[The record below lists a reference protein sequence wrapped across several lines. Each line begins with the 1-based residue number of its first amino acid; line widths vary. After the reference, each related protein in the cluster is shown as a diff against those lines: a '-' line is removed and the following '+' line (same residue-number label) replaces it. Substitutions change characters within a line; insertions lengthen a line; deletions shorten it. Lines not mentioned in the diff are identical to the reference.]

1 MEFCTFTSMGIVQ
14 KDAIRT
20 SIISFVGLILGYL
33 NKGFLFVL
41 LFSRAEVGLVNLVMN
56 VALLFAQFA
65 NLGTIYSTWRFFPF
79 FRNVDRKHFGFLLVN
94 LLLVLVG
101 ICFFTGI
108 ILFSKE
114 TIVANYQKNSHLFV
128 DYYYMVIPLGISI
141 VLFQL
146 FENHMRGMHENV
158 LPVFLQDVV
167 LRILT
172 TLLLVAAFFNWFNF
186 EQFFLWYVILHF
198 LAPVYL
204 IIYLIRKGELNF
216 SLKYIQIPKRFQK
229 IIFSYSSFS
238 YVNSLA
244 SIIVVSLDSLMIAK
258 YNGLSDTGVYTTTLL
273 LISAVLFPYRS
284 VIRVSSPLVAKQWK
298 ERNKL
303 GMQDLYQKSSSIGL
317 LLGLLGFLIIWLP
330 IHEIFSF
337 VPGYEGGIW
346 VFFFLMIGR
355 IVDMYYG
362 LNGVILSTSKKYKS
376 DLLFTLLLI
385 VCVYGFNLYL
395 IPKYGIVGAAISTG
409 LVYVFYN
416 LLRGW
421 YISKEYDLKPFQF
434 SQAKLILAFIIFM
447 LSFYSISYVTND
459 FSFIQSSFV
468 RIIIKEIILGIGFI
482 LPIYWLNLEPESVQF
497 VSNFLSKRFKK

>member
-1 MEFCTFTSMGIVQ
+1 MGIVQ

-79 FRNVDRKHFGFLLVN
+79 FRNVDRKHFGFLLAN
-94 LLLVLVG
+94 LLLVVIG
-101 ICFFTGI
+101 ITLFTGLI
-108 ILFSKE
+108 FFSKDA
-114 TIVANYQKNSHLFV
+114 IVANYEKNSHLFV

-146 FENHMRGMHENV
+146 FENHMRGMHQNV

-167 LRILT
+167 LRLLT
-172 TLLLVAAFFNWFNF
+172 TILLLAAFVNWINF
-186 EQFFLWYVILHF
+186 QQFFLYYVLLHF
-198 LAPVYL
+198 LAPIYL
-204 IIYLIRKGELNF
+204 FIYLIRKGELHF
-216 SLKYIQIPKRFQK
+216 SFKSIQIPKRFQK
-229 IIFSYSSFS
+229 IILSYSSFS

-284 VIRVSSPLVAKQWK
+284 VIRVSSPLVSKQWK
-298 ERNKL
+298 ERNKA
-303 GMQDLYQKSSSIGL
+303 GMLDLYQKSSSIGL
-317 LLGLLGFLIIWLP
+317 LLGVLGFLIVWLP
-330 IHEIFSF
+330 IKEVFSF
-337 VPGYEGGIW
+337 IPGYEGGIW

-355 IVDMYYG
+355 VFDMYYG

-376 DLLFTLLLI
+376 DLLFTLMLI

-416 LLRGW
+416 ILRGV
-421 YISKEYDLKPFQF
+421 YISKVYDLKPFQF
-434 SQAKLILAFIIFM
+434 AQAKLMLAFVLFII
-447 LSFYSISYVTND
+447 LYYLLSYVSND
-459 FSFIQSSFV
+459 FSFFGSVFL
-468 RIIIKEIILGIGFI
+468 RIITKEILLFIGFI
-482 LPIYWLNLEPESVQF
+482 LPIYWLNLEPESVNF
-497 VSNFLSKRFKK
+497 VKGFLSRRFKK

>member
-1 MEFCTFTSMGIVQ
+1 MGIVQ

-79 FRNVDRKHFGFLLVN
+79 FRNEDRKHFGFLLAN
-94 LLLVLVG
+94 LVLVLIG
-101 ICFFTGI
+101 ISVFTGL
-108 ILFSKE
+108 ILFSKDA
-114 TIVANYQKNSHLFV
+114 IVANYEQNSHLFV

-146 FENHMRGMHENV
+146 FENHLRGMQENV
-158 LPVFLQDVV
+158 LPVFLQDVL
-167 LRILT
+167 LRLLT
-172 TLLLVAAFFNWFNF
+172 TLLLIAAFLKWINF
-186 EQFFLWYVILHF
+186 SEFFLWYVILHF
-198 LAPVYL
+198 LAPIYL
-204 IIYLIRKGELNF
+204 VIYLIRKGELHF
-216 SLKYIQIPKRFQK
+216 SLKSIQIPKRFQK
-229 IIFSYSSFS
+229 IIISYSSFS

-244 SIIVVSLDSLMIAK
+244 SIIVISLDSLMIAK

-284 VIRVSSPLVAKQWK
+284 VIRVASPLVSKQWK
-298 ERNKL
+298 ERNKI

-317 LLGLLGFLIIWLP
+317 LLGVLGFLLIWLP
-330 IHEIFSF
+330 IKEIFSF
-337 VPGYEGGIW
+337 IPGYEGGIW

-376 DLLFTLLLI
+376 DFVFTLLLI

-395 IPKYGIVGAAISTG
+395 IPKYGIVGAAMSTG
-409 LVYVFYN
+409 FVYVFYN
-416 LLRGW
+416 VLRGW
-421 YISKEYDLKPFQF
+421 YIAKVYQLKPFQF
-434 SQAKLILAFIIFM
+434 SQGKLILAFSLFILLYYLI
-447 LSFYSISYVTND
+447 SFATND
-459 FSFIQSSFV
+459 FYFVSSSLI
-468 RIIIKEIILGIGFI
+468 RITIKEVLLFLGFI

-497 VSNFLSKRFKK
+497 VKSFLTRRFKK

>member
-1 MEFCTFTSMGIVQ
+1 MGIVQ

-41 LFSRAEVGLVNLVMN
+41 LFSRAQVGLVNLVMN

-79 FRNVDRKHFGFLLVN
+79 FRNKERKHFGFLLAN
-94 LLLVLVG
+94 LLLVCLG
-101 ICFFTGI
+101 IIVFTVL
-108 ILFSKE
+108 ILFSKDA
-114 TIVANYQKNSHLFV
+114 IVSNYQKNSHLFV

-146 FENHMRGMHENV
+146 FENHLRGMQENV

-167 LRILT
+167 LRVLT
-172 TLLLVAAFFNWFNF
+172 SLLLLATFLNWINF
-186 EQFFLWYVILHF
+186 PQFFLAYVILHF
-198 LAPVYL
+198 LAP
-204 IIYLIRKGELNF
+204 IYLFLYLVRKGELFF
-216 SLKYIQIPKRFQK
+216 SMKTIQISKRFQK
-229 IIFSYSSFS
+229 IILSYSSFS

-244 SIIVVSLDSLMIAK
+244 TLIVISIDSLMIAK

-284 VIRVSSPLVAKQWK
+284 VIRVSTPLVSKQWK
-298 ERNKL
+298 ERNL
-303 GMQDLYQKSSSIGL
+303 IGMQDLYQKSSSIGL
-317 LLGLLGFLIIWLP
+317 LLGLFGFLIVWLP

-337 VPGYEGGIW
+337 IPGYEEGIW

-355 IVDMYYG
+355 VIDMYFG

-376 DLLFTLLLI
+376 DFVFTLLLI

-409 LVYVFYN
+409 FVYVLYN
-416 LLRGW
+416 MLRGW
-421 YISKEYDLKPFQF
+421 YISKVYALKPFRF
-434 SQAKLILAFIIFM
+434 DQAKLILAFILFV
-447 LSFYSISYVTND
+447 LFYYFVFFISND
-459 FSFIQSSFV
+459 FEFIRSTIMKIVF
-468 RIIIKEIILGIGFI
+468 KEIILFIGFI
-482 LPIYWLNLEPESVQF
+482 MPIYWLNLEPEST
-497 VSNFLSKRFKK
+497 SYIRSWIKKYFK